1 VKVFYTCAYRVDT
14 MTTQITIGEVLAL
27 MLPLVL
33 VGCLSTTAEVAIEPY
48 EPETVQVIHE
58 NNSHQYWNVNPM
70 GMGNITEIALNG
82 SGDLYFSLELTGFF
96 HEPDLWERGYV
107 NYTVSQGNETLFSV
121 EVNHVLEENYNATWL
136 NMSGNITIE
145 IQSTGSDNPTDDKPG
160 DYYVAKAVFELK
172 R

>member
-1 VKVFYTCAYRVDT
+1 MRRVFAF
-14 MTTQITIGEVLAL
+14 II
-27 MLPLVL
+27 PLL
-33 VGCLSTTAEVAIEPY
+33 LLSGCLSSAEPTSESVEPK
-48 EPETVQVIHE
+48 VIVESYYE

-70 GMGNITEIALNG
+70 GMGNITEITLHG
-82 SGDLYFSLELTGFF
+82 SGDLHFTLQLTGFF
-96 HEPDLWERGYV
+96 HEPALWEQGYV
-107 NYTVSQGNETLFSV
+107 NYSVIQGNETLFSV
-121 EVNHVLEENYNATWL
+121 EVNHTLEEDYNATWL

>member
-1 VKVFYTCAYRVDT
+1 
-14 MTTQITIGEVLAL
+14 MTTKIAIGEVLAL
-27 MLPLVL
+27 VLPLL
-33 VGCLSTTAEVAIEPY
+33 FVGCLSTTAEVTIEPY
-48 EPETVQVIHE
+48 EPQIVQTE
-58 NNSHQYWNVNPM
+58 YSNNSHQYWNINPM

-82 SGDLYFSLELTGFF
+82 SGDVHFSLELTGFF

-107 NYTVSQGNETLFSV
+107 NYTVSQGDETLFSV
-121 EVNHVLEENYNATWL
+121 QVNFTLEEKYNATWL

-160 DYYVAKAVFELK
+160 DYYIASSRFALK